1 MLFAYNIFIYFYLIG
16 IRLAA
21 PFNSKARKWVA
32 GRRDWQRNLAEKLGD
47 NKDKIIWI
55 HSASLGEFEQG
66 RTLIDAI
73 RSKHPHFKILVTF
86 FSPSGYEIRKKY
98 HGADYVIYLP
108 IDTKKNATT
117 FIEITKPSLVI
128 FIKYELWYHYLKTLQ
143 ERNIP
148 TILISAIILPSQS
161 YFGVFAN
168 FFQSMLQLFTH
179 VFVQD
184 DQSKNLLATIH
195 IAENVSVA
203 GDTRFD
209 RVAETMRE
217 SFSNEALEHFC
228 NNNQVLIAGSSWKED
243 EEALAFVQSKIP
255 HLKIIIAP
263 HEINASHLD
272 SIKSIFKDA
281 VLLSEYS
288 FDQPA
293 KVLIIDS
300 IGMLSKTYRYATIA
314 YVGGGFNLSGI
325 HNVLEAAAY
334 GKVVCWGPNYNRSA
348 EASRML
354 ELGCGFSYYK
364 KEQLAHFIQNLL
376 DDASQREVKNKLAKD
391 FVESNLGATNRIM
404 VFLQDSNML

>member
-21 PFNSKARKWVA
+21 PFNSKASKWVA

-66 RTLIDAI
+66 RTLIEAI

-86 FSPSGYEIRKKY
+86 FSPSGYEIRKNY

-117 FIEITKPSLVI
+117 FIEMTKPSLVI

-217 SFSNEALEHFC
+217 SFTNEALEHFC

-300 IGMLSKTYRYATIA
+300 IGMLSKIYRYATIA

-348 EASRML
+348 EASKML
-354 ELGCGFSYYK
+354 ELGCGFSYNN
-364 KEQLAHFIQNLL
+364 KEQLVHFIQNLL

>member
-32 GRRDWQRNLAEKLGD
+32 GRRDWQINLAEKLGD

-66 RTLIDAI
+66 RTLIEAI

-86 FSPSGYEIRKKY
+86 FSPSGYEIRKNY
-98 HGADYVIYLP
+98 HGADYVFYLP

-117 FIEITKPSLVI
+117 FIEMTKPLLVI

-148 TILISAIILPSQS
+148 TILVSAIILPSQA
-161 YFGVFAN
+161 YFGIFGN
-168 FFQSMLQLFTH
+168 FFQSMLHMFTH

-217 SFSNEALEHFC
+217 SFFNEALEHFC

-243 EEALAFVQSKIP
+243 EEALAFVQSNIP

-300 IGMLSKTYRYATIA
+300 IGMLSKIYKYATIA

-325 HNVLEAAAY
+325 HNILEAAAY

-354 ELGCGFSYYK
+354 ELGCGFSYHK

-376 DDASQREVKNKLAKD
+376 DDASQREIKNKLAKD

>member
-1 MLFAYNIFIYFYLIG
+1 
-16 IRLAA
+16 
-21 PFNSKARKWVA
+21 
-32 GRRDWQRNLAEKLGD
+32 
-47 NKDKIIWI
+47 
-55 HSASLGEFEQG
+55 
-66 RTLIDAI
+66 
-73 RSKHPHFKILVTF
+73 
-86 FSPSGYEIRKKY
+86 
-98 HGADYVIYLP
+98 
-108 IDTKKNATT
+108 
-117 FIEITKPSLVI
+117 
-128 FIKYELWYHYLKTLQ
+128 
-143 ERNIP
+143 
-148 TILISAIILPSQS
+148 
-161 YFGVFAN
+161 
-168 FFQSMLQLFTH
+168 MLQLFTH

-300 IGMLSKTYRYATIA
+300 IGMLSKIYRYATIA

-354 ELGCGFSYYK
+354 ELG
-364 KEQLAHFIQNLL
+364 
-376 DDASQREVKNKLAKD
+376 
-391 FVESNLGATNRIM
+391 
-404 VFLQDSNML
+404 

>member
-21 PFNSKARKWVA
+21 PFNSKASKWVA

-66 RTLIDAI
+66 RTLIEAI

-86 FSPSGYEIRKKY
+86 FSPSGYEIRKNY

-117 FIEITKPSLVI
+117 FIEMTKPSLVI

-161 YFGVFAN
+161 YFGVFAK

-281 VLLSEYS
+281 LQLSEYC

-300 IGMLSKTYRYATIA
+300 IGMLSKIYRYATIA

-348 EASRML
+348 EASKML
-354 ELGCGFSYYK
+354 ELGCGFSYNN
-364 KEQLAHFIQNLL
+364 KEQLVHFIQNLL